1 MTARCEA
8 EPGFDWPRYP
18 RVLVALDETP
28 AAVFALGHAVPYA
41 LDQRSQLTLLA
52 VVPNVRFLLAAAG
65 VSPEMMAKQMENA
78 AADRLRKIAASL
90 PQAISVTTLVRRG
103 DPAEE
108 ILAAAREQRA
118 DVICLGARGRGRV
131 AGALFGSLS
140 SAVLCRSPVP
150 VVVWHPPREAEDA
163 IRPPA

>member
-1 MTARCEA
+1 MTARREA

-41 LDQRSQLTLLA
+41 LDQRSHLTLVA
-52 VVPNVRFLLAAAG
+52 VVPNVGFLLVAAG
-65 VSPEMMAKQMENA
+65 VSPEVMAKQMEQA

-90 PQAISVTTLVRRG
+90 PQEISVTTLVRRG

-108 ILAAAREQRA
+108 ILAAARELLV

-131 AGALFGSLS
+131 AGALLGSVS
-140 SAVLCRSPVP
+140 SAVLRGSAVR
-150 VVVWHPPREAEDA
+150 VVVWHPP
-163 IRPPA
+163 PG

>member
-1 MTARCEA
+1 MTARRAA
-8 EPGFDWPRYP
+8 EPGLDWPCYP
-18 RVLVALDETP
+18 RVLVVLDETP

-52 VVPNVRFLLAAAG
+52 VVPNVRFLVAAAG
-65 VSPEMMAKQMENA
+65 VSPEVMAKQMENA

-90 PQAISVTTLVRRG
+90 PQEISVTTLVRRG

-108 ILAAAREQRA
+108 ILAAARDQRA

-131 AGALFGSLS
+131 AGVLFGSVA
-140 SAVLCRSPVP
+140 SAVLRGSPVP
-150 VVVWHPPREAEDA
+150 VVVWHPP
-163 IRPPA
+163 PG